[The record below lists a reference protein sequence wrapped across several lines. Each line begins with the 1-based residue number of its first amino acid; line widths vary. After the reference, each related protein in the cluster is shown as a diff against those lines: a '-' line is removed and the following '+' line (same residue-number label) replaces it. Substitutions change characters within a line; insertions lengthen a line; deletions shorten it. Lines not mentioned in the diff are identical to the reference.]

1 MSTEEVIKLAKPKE
15 NTERVSF
22 YISPEQLE
30 QLREMSRN
38 KGMSVS
44 QFVRA
49 TIIEKLNNKK

>member
-1 MSTEEVIKLAKPKE
+1 MKLAKTKE

-22 YISPEQLE
+22 YISTEKLE
-30 QLREMSRN
+30 QLKEMSRN